1 MTKYDVIYEELQSQ
15 VESGDLT
22 VETAEYLNDVAYE
35 MYGDDELDD
44 EEFTEAQKNRTWQK
58 KQEEQRQGGK
68 NASRATKNG
77 MIKKITGDDAGA
89 AAQSEEMRLSSDPQM
104 SGAGRDL
111 YRGIKNAD
119 EAKAYRTEVNAR
131 KDYGKEAAKKIAT
144 LQKSVSDL
152 ERRLGQAKGDASYS
166 QAEIERLKNELETVN
181 AERKMLIKD
190 KAQLTRLN
198 ATIQKNSNDTAKKM
212 QDELKNANELV
223 NKVKRDSKNQKFD
236 IITRKNNEIA
246 KISNKADKNLK
257 MGAIGGA
264 LAGTAAVGGTVLAY
278 KGIKKHN
285 AAKAQKQMI
294 KNKISEL
301 EVMRDQA
308 KSTKR
313 KLELSKQIDELKAAI

>member
-22 VETAEYLNDVAYE
+22 VETAEYLNDIAYE

-44 EEFTEAQKNRTWQK
+44 EEFTEAMSNYKWQQKQGEQSEKGKFASKVKKKGIGQK
-58 KQEEQRQGGK
+58 
-68 NASRATKNG
+68 
-77 MIKKITGDDAGA
+77 MYGDNDGA
-89 AAQSEEMRLSSDPQM
+89 AETAEEMRLNPDAQM
-104 SGAGRDL
+104 SGEGKNL
-111 YRGIKNAD
+111 YNGIKNAD
-119 EAKAYRTEVNAR
+119 KAKVNYIKVKAR
-131 KDYGKEAAKKIAT
+131 KDYGKDAAAEIAT

-212 QDELKNANELV
+212 QDEIKNANELV

-257 MGAIGGA
+257 MGAVGGA

-294 KNKISEL
+294 KDKISEL

-308 KSTKR
+308 KSAKR